1 MYLIRRVWNV
11 KPGSTRQAAKLVA
24 QIGKAYEEAG
34 QRSPTRVYWSGYTVP
49 GPADRVYMD
58 WIQEKIESPFRD
70 GNAIPGTSQAGKRLR
85 ELVESSHIE
94 FYEIAPGTQGGEV

>member
-11 KPGSTRQAAKLVA
+11 KPGSTQKAAKLIA
-24 QIGKAYEEAG
+24 QIGKSYEDVG

-49 GPADRVYMD
+49 GAADKVYLD
-58 WIQEKIESPFRD
+58 WVQEKIESPFRE
-70 GNAIPGTSQAGKRLR
+70 GNPLPGTSHAGKRLR

-94 FYEIAPGTQGGEV
+94 FYEIAPETQGGEV